1 MLRLF
6 VVIELPFDALD
17 GTMEQV
23 DGRPE
28 QIVKVRL
35 KPGVAQGRDQG
46 VEDIGDGAANHL
58 ALWEWSWIGLVV
70 EGVIAEELEFGDDL
84 VGRRRV
90 VQRFDVVMV
99 GHGKRSFAGSAA
111 TIAAFV
117 AIL

>member
-23 DGRPE
+23 DRRPE

-35 KPGVAQGRDQG
+35 KPRFAQGRDQG
-46 VEDIGDGAANHL
+46 VEDISDGAANHI
-58 ALWEWSWIGLVV
+58 ALGERSWIGLVV
-70 EGVIAEELEFGDDL
+70 EGTIAEELEFGDDV
-84 VGRRRV
+84 VGRRRCMR
-90 VQRFDVVMV
+90 RFDVVMV